1 LLERCDRRFAGS
13 QQQLG
18 KPGNRPLT
26 QILAADAIKGAPIQ
40 LLQLGDQALAH
51 LTHGSP
57 LLLSTHGFVASA

>member
-1 LLERCDRRFAGS
+1 MSWLDELEARLE
-13 QQQLG
+13 QQLG
-18 KPGNRPLT
+18 EPGDRSLA
-26 QILAADAIKGAPIQ
+26 QVLAANAIKGAPIQ